1 MRSMTGF
8 GEGAAGVDGASV
20 AVTLRSVNH
29 RSLDLAMRLRDEY
42 RGLEG
47 VIRGRLAERLARGRV
62 ECQVEV
68 VIEDPGLRAASVDHA
83 AIERYLAVARELRG
97 RDGVGGEIAI
107 GDLLR
112 LPDVIRPA
120 TASPRLDA
128 AVGSALQQALDAA
141 VDGLIADRTREGAAL
156 AAVLGE
162 QVDAIAALV
171 AALQDRAP
179 EAIAAARD
187 ALRQRVR
194 EGLGD
199 LELDPQ
205 RLAQEAAILA
215 DRADI
220 REELD
225 RLTAHVAA
233 LREAL
238 ANDQP
243 VGKRLEMLLQE
254 VLRELSTT
262 GAKSRDAE
270 LKRLVLEARLL
281 TESAREQVS
290 NVE

>member
-8 GEGAAGVDGASV
+8 GEGAASVDGASV

-29 RSLDLAMRLRDEY
+29 RGLDLAIRLRDEY

-47 VIRGRLAERLARGRV
+47 ATRARLAEALGRGRV

-68 VIEDPGLRAASVDHA
+68 VIEDPGLREAAVDRA
-83 AIERYLAVARELRG
+83 AIERYLLIARELRG
-97 RDGVGGEIAI
+97 RDGVTAELGV

-112 LPDVIRPA
+112 LPDVVRPPA
-120 TASPRLDA
+120 ASPRLQA
-128 AVGSALQQALDAA
+128 AVSMALEQALASA
-141 VDGLIADRTREGAAL
+141 IEGLIADRAREGAAL
-156 AAVLGE
+156 AAVLAA
-162 QVDAIAALV
+162 QVDAIEALV
-171 AALQDRAP
+171 EALRMRAP
-179 EAIAAARD
+179 EAIAAARE
-187 ALRQRVR
+187 ALRQRIR

-225 RLTAHVAA
+225 RLAAHVPA

-238 ANDQP
+238 ASDQP
-243 VGKRLEMLLQE
+243 VGKRLEVLLQE

-270 LKRLVLEARLL
+270 LKRLVLEGRLL

>member
-1 MRSMTGF
+1 MTGF
-8 GEGAAGVDGASV
+8 GEGTAGVDGASV

-29 RSLDLAMRLRDEY
+29 RSLDLSVRLRDEY

-47 VIRGRLAERLARGRV
+47 AVRTRLGESLGRGRV

-68 VIEDPGLRAASVDHA
+68 TIEDSGLREAGVDRA
-83 AIERYLAVARELRG
+83 AIERYLGVARELRG
-97 RDGVGGEIAI
+97 LDGVTGELGI

-112 LPDVIRPA
+112 LPDVVRPA
-120 TASPRLDA
+120 ATSPRLQTAVA
-128 AVGSALQQALDAA
+128 AALNQALAEA
-141 VDGLIADRTREGAAL
+141 IEGLIADREREGAAL
-156 AAVLGE
+156 AAVIGA
-162 QVDAIAALV
+162 QVEALEALV
-171 AALQDRAP
+171 AALQARAP
-179 EAIAAARD
+179 ESIAAARE
-187 ALRQRVR
+187 ALQLRIR

-225 RLTAHVAA
+225 RLVMHLPA

-238 ANDQP
+238 SSDQP
-243 VGKRLEMLLQE
+243 VGKRLEVLLQE

-270 LKRLVLEARLL
+270 LKRLVVEARLL